1 MNPHFAILLT
11 ATSQTHTLVV
21 FLSICIL
28 IFSAGLIE
36 GLIKGR
42 FLGGSGVSR
51 QSSPVF
57 YYLRVALLVY
67 LIVQFSLF
75 LKELIHQL
83 P

>member
-1 MNPHFAILLT
+1 MTLRVPILLT

-28 IFSAGLIE
+28 IFSGLLIE
-36 GLIKGR
+36 GLMKGR
-42 FLGGSGVSR
+42 FFGGSGVSR
-51 QSSPVF
+51 QSSPIF

-75 LKELIHQL
+75 LKELIQNS

>member
-1 MNPHFAILLT
+1 
-11 ATSQTHTLVV
+11 
-21 FLSICIL
+21 
-28 IFSAGLIE
+28 
-36 GLIKGR
+36 
-42 FLGGSGVSR
+42 LGGSGVSR